1 MKTLRVFFVVAVER
15 PHQEAGLS
23 PCLRCFELTCSGH
36 SFHTMQKVHTMQKCT
51 RQRAAGSERVV
62 NVVRG
67 RSPGSAHHVGTI
79 TYRAID
85 LLILG
90 RTSAHQ
96 QRSARSQCR
105 APEMRD
111 KRGASAVPE
120 HSPGTKQSLHVT
132 CEAIH
137 QRAPNIAVYITSS
150 VRPICMQSLS
160 APSAE
165 RDATCVRRC
174 KASCGATVNCCSHKS
189 SNRRSRQLAEAFH
202 PLESSASRASN

>member
-1 MKTLRVFFVVAVER
+1 MTLRELRVAI
-15 PHQEAGLS
+15 
-23 PCLRCFELTCSGH
+23 
-36 SFHTMQKVHTMQKCT
+36 
-51 RQRAAGSERVV
+51 SERT
-62 NVVRG
+62 VVRG
-67 RSPGSAHHVGTI
+67 RSPAWELGPPTTLERECVN
-79 TYRAID
+79 

-90 RTSAHQ
+90 RTSASQ

-137 QRAPNIAVYITSS
+137 QRAPNIAVHVTSS
-150 VRPICMQSLS
+150 VRPISMHSLS

-165 RDATCVRRC
+165 RDATRMRRC
-174 KASCGATVNCCSHKS
+174 KASRGATVNCCNHRS